1 MDIILP
7 LLPHTHEHVHDIEY
21 AFVTHVRKISSTVFG
36 KLDSGTTTHVTP
48 DASLFEPHT
57 VRTIRTRIRGV
68 NGVST
73 ITTKRGNIILRTKHA
88 SDVTRKP
95 KGKARVC
102 IIVLK
107 DVLWVPSAPHLL
119 VSETKLLLEGYTCNT
134 KDLVRTFYDEKG
146 KVVTSGSVST
156 PGVGE
161 GKTGL
166 FDVFIEG
173 VGIDNKGY
181 DTTLLMESY
190 AEGLS
195 QAQLLHN
202 RHHVS
207 LPYLRKMYPH
217 LPPDAK
223 LGFCEA
229 CHLTRAHRRPKKGKH
244 DPQGQVLDRV
254 DCDLTGPF
262 PRESKFGKKRYY
274 SVFLDVYSRFAWVY
288 YLRDKSSDSFFEVF
302 KCWLAIVKLS
312 IGSVCKVF
320 HTDGGG
326 EFINSSVLTRCK
338 EEGIQIRAS
347 APYLSG
353 SHNPYVER
361 KHRAIKEV
369 AHAMRVQAGLPME
382 FWQEAVRYAVY
393 LQNRTP
399 HKALGWKTPYEI
411 LTGKKPSNKYVKTFG
426 CAVYAHDPKAKKNG
440 VKGEKGIY
448 LGPDPNISGNRVYSL
463 KRKTIIVRADCTFDE
478 TSYPARRVVTKRK
491 IDVVGTHN
499 QNVFVPLSKIAGL
512 PDLPVHTEDT
522 VSNPHEESNGE
533 HSHFKNTDRVSEENS
548 EVEQVTKG
556 NTKKG
561 SGSVSYERGR
571 RGVVQPN
578 VEVRRSSRNSWR
590 QSFDE
595 SLKLPDETAPPL
607 STPKPVTNE
616 QEPQFFDDIDEK
628 QPADGIEETHTEPA
642 DGLPIDNSETSNTI
656 NYTSSDF
663 VYCWDVEDDTVY
675 TFNIDHRGEPTE
687 PKHLGEAKGSEFWPE
702 WQTAMQLEID
712 ALVKM
717 GTWETVS
724 KAKVLKKGLNILPN
738 MWVFKIK
745 RDRGVITRFKARL
758 TVRGNRQKKGVDY
771 NETFAAV
778 ALMKSFRVLSA
789 LAALFALT
797 VTQIDIGNAF
807 LHGDLKEEVYMH
819 HPVSFPGT
827 PGTVLR
833 LRKSLYGLCQSPRTW
848 WFKLTK
854 TLKTLGFVP
863 LVTDPCVFIH
873 TTSLFFIIM
882 HVDDIVMF
890 TRNDALRASVVTA
903 LLALFTLTDFG
914 LAKLYIG
921 IEIDRDTDGSL
932 HLTQSSFID
941 NVTERFNLTNAASK
955 YRTPSAPGVILSKD
969 NNTTSKE
976 KNDSVINFPYR
987 SIIGALLY
995 AAIATRPDIA
1005 HIVNALAQFSTCF
1018 TFMHIQ
1024 AAKRVLLYLQRTK
1037 HKGLYYNSPH
1047 NAKTADVNKSFIH
1060 VRAFCDSDW
1069 ASDPDSRKSRTAYV
1083 VYIGNSPVAWR
1094 SVSQKSVA
1102 LSSCEAEFYALA
1114 DVVKEVLWLKQ
1125 LLIELGLKVKLPID
1139 IYIDNQAAIALA
1151 ENPVSHQR
1159 TKHIDIRYFFL
1170 REHITAGT
1178 IKLHYVNTADNPA
1191 DLLTKPASLAVF
1203 EKLVSE
1209 LVR

>member
-1 MDIILP
+1 
-7 LLPHTHEHVHDIEY
+7 VSIE
-21 AFVTHVRKISSTVFG
+21 S
-36 KLDSGTTTHVTP
+36 
-48 DASLFEPHT
+48 
-57 VRTIRTRIRGV
+57 
-68 NGVST
+68 
-73 ITTKRGNIILRTKHA
+73 
-88 SDVTRKP
+88 
-95 KGKARVC
+95 
-102 IIVLK
+102 
-107 DVLWVPSAPHLL
+107 
-119 VSETKLLLEGYTCNT
+119 
-134 KDLVRTFYDEKG
+134 
-146 KVVTSGSVST
+146 
-156 PGVGE
+156 
-161 GKTGL
+161 
-166 FDVFIEG
+166 

-207 LPYLRKMYPH
+207 MPYLRKMYPN

-229 CHLTRAHRRPKKGKH
+229 CHLTRAHKRAKKGKH
-244 DPQGQVLDRV
+244 DPQDQVLDRV

-274 SVFLDVYSRFAWVY
+274 AVFLDVYSRFAWVY
-288 YLRDKSSDSFFEVF
+288 YLRDKSSDSFFDVF

-312 IGSVCKVF
+312 IGMVCKVF

-326 EFINSSVLTRCK
+326 EFINASVLTRCK
-338 EEGIQIRAS
+338 EEGIQLKAS

-399 HKALGWKTPYEI
+399 HKALGWRTPFEV
-411 LTGKKPSNKYVKTFG
+411 LTGKKPTNKYVKTFG
-426 CAVYAHDPKAKKNG
+426 CAVYAYDPKAKKNSI
-440 VKGEKGIY
+440 KGEKGIY
-448 LGPDPNISGNRVYSL
+448 LGPDPNVSGHRIYSL
-463 KRKTIIVRADCTFDE
+463 KRKTVIVRADCTFNE
-478 TSYPARRVVTKRK
+478 TSFPWRRVVTRK
-491 IDVVGTHN
+491 KSGVLDPNN
-499 QNVFVPLSKIAGL
+499 QMFFVPLSKIAGL

-522 VSNPHEESNGE
+522 VTDHHEKSNGE
-533 HSHFKNTDRVSEENS
+533 HSHSETGSRASEENP
-548 EVEQVTKG
+548 EY
-556 NTKKG
+556 KKG
-561 SGSVSYERGR
+561 KGSDSYEQGR
-571 RGVVQPN
+571 RGSIVQPT
-578 VEVRRSSRNSWR
+578 VPVRSSSRNSWR
-590 QSFDE
+590 HGFKE
-595 SLKLPDETAPPL
+595 SLELADEDAPPTSV
-607 STPKPVTNE
+607 STPKPSTNE
-616 QEPQFFDDIDEK
+616 QEPQVDLLDEK
-628 QPADGIEETHTEPA
+628 HTESNNGSP
-642 DGLPIDNSETSNTI
+642 PIDNSETNNTI
-656 NYTSSDF
+656 DYTS
-663 VYCWDVEDDTVY
+663 DVDCVNWLEDETVY
-675 TFNIDHRGEPTE
+675 TFKIDQRGEPTE
-687 PKHLGEAKGSEFWPE
+687 PKHIGEAKSSPFWPE
-702 WQTAMQLEID
+702 WKAAMQQEID
-712 ALVKM
+712 ALVSM

-724 KAKVLKKGLNILPN
+724 KAGVMKKGKNILPN

-778 ALMKSFRVLSA
+778 ALMKSFRVLAA
-789 LAALFALT
+789 LAAFFGLT
-797 VTQIDIGNAF
+797 ATQIDIGNAF

-819 HPVSFPGT
+819 HPVCFAGDPD
-827 PGTVLR
+827 TVLR

-854 TLKTLGFVP
+854 TLKSLGFVP
-863 LVTDPCVFIH
+863 LITDPCVFIH
-873 TTSLFFIIM
+873 TTSIFFIIM

-890 TRNDALRASVVTA
+890 TRDDTLRASVVAA

-914 LAKLYIG
+914 KAKLYIG
-921 IEIDRDTDGSL
+921 IEIDRDTTGSL

-941 NVTERFNLTNAASK
+941 EVTERFKLTKAAAKYRSPAAS
-955 YRTPSAPGVILSKD
+955 GVILSKK
-969 NNTTSKE
+969 NNTTSQE
-976 KNDSVINFPYR
+976 KDDGVKDFPYR

-1005 HIVNALAQFSTCF
+1005 FIVNALAQFSTCF
-1018 TFMHIQ
+1018 TYMHIQ

-1037 HKGLYYNSPH
+1037 TKGLVYNMLP
-1047 NAKTADVNKSFIH
+1047 NAKTTNVKNSFIH

-1069 ASDPDSRKSRTAYV
+1069 ASDPDSRKSRTAYI

-1170 REHITAGT
+1170 REHITDGT

-1191 DLLTKPASLAVF
+1191 DLLTKPTSQFVF
-1203 EKLVSE
+1203 DKLVAD